1 MSTEK
6 KTWAVEGMS
15 CASCAGSVQ
24 NIISSGK
31 GVRTARVNY
40 SNNSIFVEY
49 DSKLTGF
56 RELDERLRE
65 SGYSLILSDF
75 LYGRER
81 EEKEAKRLGLLRRN
95 FIASAILTLPVFVF
109 GMFLMHAP
117 YADWIM
123 MVLTF
128 PVMTIFGREFFI
140 IAWKKARHFEAN
152 MDTLVAVGTGSAF
165 LFSIFNTLFPEYL
178 LSRGLQPH
186 VYYEA
191 AAVIVTLILMGR
203 FLEERAKTK
212 TGTSIRKLIGL
223 QPKTARIIL
232 DGNVSEIPVDQVIP
246 GNTLLVR
253 PGEKIPVDGTIQEG
267 TAWIDESMIT
277 GESMPVEKQTG
288 DKVIGSTINE
298 TGSFKFLAEK
308 VGSDTVL
315 ARIIRLVQE
324 AQGSKAAIQRLADKF
339 AGIFVPVVMVI
350 AVITFIVWYLTGPE
364 PSLTYA
370 FITFVSVLII
380 ACPCAL
386 GLATPTALMVGIGKG
401 ADNGILIRD
410 AQSLETAHKLTTVI
424 LDKTG
429 TLTRGKPE
437 VTDFYADGESKQ
449 PGFSEALLLEAE
461 TRSEHPLGKAVSE
474 YLIKKQFKG
483 EPVDKFTSLTGKGI
497 EFMKESRTFLAGNLR
512 LMTDK
517 SVVIPENIKKR
528 AAEFESEGKSLVY
541 VSVNGIAVVLIAIA
555 DKLRDNAYSS
565 VEAMH
570 KMGLEVHMLTGDNQ
584 GTAAVIAR
592 SAGIDKFQ
600 ANVSPED
607 KLSYVKKLQAEGNIV
622 AMVGDGINDSPAL
635 TQADVGIAMG
645 SGTDIAMESADI
657 TLVKGDIEKI
667 LFALKLS
674 KATVKTIRQNL
685 FWAFIYN
692 ITGIPL
698 AAGVLYPL
706 TGYLLNPMIAGAAM
720 AFSSVSV
727 VTNSLRLKRA
737 RIDTHGR
744 SDL

>member
-140 IAWKKARHFEAN
+140 IALKKARHFEAN

-232 DGNVSEIPVDQVIP
+232 DGNVSEIPVDQVMP
-246 GNTLLVR
+246 GNILLVR

-339 AGIFVPVVMVI
+339 AGVFVPVVMII
-350 AVITFIVWYLTGPE
+350 AVITFIVWYLIGPE

-437 VTDFYADGESKQ
+437 VTDFYVEGESKH

-461 TRSEHPLGKAVSE
+461 TRSEHPLGKAISE

-483 EPVDKFTSLTGKGI
+483 EPVDSFTSLTGKGI
-497 EFMKESRTFLAGNLR
+497 EFKKESLTFLAGNLR

-528 AAEFESEGKSLVY
+528 ATEFESEGKSLVY

-565 VEAMH
+565 VEEMH

-607 KLSYVKKLQAEGNIV
+607 KLSYVKKLQSEGHIV

-635 TQADVGIAMG
+635 TQSDVGIAMG

-737 RIDTHGR
+737 RIDTPGK

>member
-56 RELDERLRE
+56 RELDESLRE

-140 IAWKKARHFEAN
+140 IAWKKARHLEAN

-165 LFSIFNTLFPEYL
+165 LFSIFNTFFPEYL

-223 QPKTARIIL
+223 QPKTARIIHE
-232 DGNVSEIPVDQVIP
+232 GNVKEISVDQVMP
-246 GNTLLVR
+246 GNIILVR

-267 TAWIDESMIT
+267 IAWIDESMIT
-277 GESMPVEKQTG
+277 GESMPVEKKTG

-298 TGSFKFLAEK
+298 TGSFRFLAEK

-324 AQGSKAAIQRLADKF
+324 AQGSKAGIQRLADKF
-339 AGIFVPVVMVI
+339 AGIFVPVVIVI
-350 AVITFIVWYLTGPE
+350 AIISFIVWYLTGPE

-429 TLTRGKPE
+429 TLTWGKPE
-437 VTDFYADGESKQ
+437 VTDYYAEEESKHQ
-449 PGFSEALLLEAE
+449 GFSEALLLEAE
-461 TRSEHPLGKAVSE
+461 SRSEHPLGKAITE
-474 YLIKKQFKG
+474 YLIKKQVKG
-483 EPVDKFTSLTGKGI
+483 EPVDKFTSLTGRGI

-517 SVVIPENIKKR
+517 SVIIPEDIKMR
-528 AAEFESEGKSLVY
+528 AIDHENEGKSLVY
-541 VSVNGIAVVLIAIA
+541 VSINGIAVVLIAIA
-555 DKLRDNAYSS
+555 DKLRDNASAS

-570 KMGLEVHMLTGDNQ
+570 KMGLKVHMLTGDNQ
-584 GTAAVIAR
+584 GTAAVIAQ

-607 KLSYVKKLQAEGNIV
+607 KLFYVKKLQAEGHIV

-657 TLVKGDIEKI
+657 TLIKGDIEKI

-698 AAGVLYPL
+698 AAGVLFPL

-737 RIDTHGR
+737 RIDTGR